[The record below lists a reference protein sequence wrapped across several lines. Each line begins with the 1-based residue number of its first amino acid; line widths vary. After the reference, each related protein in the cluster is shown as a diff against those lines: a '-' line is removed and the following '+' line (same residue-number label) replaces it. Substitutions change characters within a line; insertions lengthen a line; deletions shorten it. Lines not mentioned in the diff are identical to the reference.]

1 MATNSIIIPSSS
13 MPPPP
18 SSSHKYHVFLSFRG
32 EDTRKT
38 FTDHLYSNLVQAGV
52 NTFRDDEELRKG
64 TEIRSELIQAIEDSM
79 ISIVIF
85 SKNYASSSWC
95 LDELLKILEC
105 REQHGQLV
113 IPIFYD
119 VNPSEVRRQAG
130 TFDKALSKHKK
141 RFGKEKVARWKAAV
155 KEAAN
160 LSGRD
165 LQNVEDGHEAKFNK
179 KLVEEVLKLVN
190 PTCMH
195 LPGLV
200 IGPNSHAEGVIS
212 LCKFYSST
220 GVCMFGIY
228 GMAGIGKTTV
238 AKAVYN
244 QIHRRYEGFSFVAH
258 VRERSE
264 NNMLHNLQEQ
274 LLSEVLKK
282 ENFEIRY
289 NVDMGKGI
297 IKDRL
302 GQKKVLIVLD
312 DVDDMSQIKA
322 LAEERSWFG
331 SGSIIIITTR
341 SENLLDD
348 VGVDY
353 KYKVTRLDDI
363 SSRRLFCFHAFKD
376 TTVPKNLDHELVKDI
391 ARLGGGVP
399 LALEVLGSLLHKKD
413 DQTWRST
420 LESLKNLA
428 HHSSIH
434 KALKVSYDSL
444 DENSKEIFCDIACFF
459 IEAQELYASLVL
471 TGCGRSFSLGKGILT
486 GRCLIKI
493 KQNRLW
499 MHDLVRD
506 MAREIVRQESLK
518 EPHMRSRLWFHEDV
532 NYVLRKNKGSNL
544 IEGISAI
551 HPKVKDLTVDTKS
564 FARMD
569 RLKIFQGKGMNFTGS
584 FKNLFEDLRWLSW
597 QNFPLK
603 CLPTDIHLTKLVAL
617 DMQYS
622 NIMEVWQS
630 TIKPLENLAYL
641 NLSHCQRLKR
651 TPDFSRAISLETILF
666 TGCSELGEIDSSIKY
681 LVKLVYLNL
690 EDCVSLKNLP
700 SSICK
705 LESLQHLNMS
715 GCSGLQQLPADL
727 GHLKNLRSLSL
738 QGCNR
743 SLKAQSWLTSILSY
757 VPWAG
762 SSSSCPERLLPHSL
776 SRLSHLTVLNLND
789 CRLSEADVPTN
800 LGCLTSLKYLDLGG
814 NDFYTLPSSLFCD
827 LSQLQYLVLDNCKN
841 LQMLSLLPSNLLKLH
856 ANDCSSIESLDMS
869 NYSILP
875 ELYVSNCDRLS
886 EIKGMETIEN
896 VEYVRIESSSKL
908 ARRFFDESFFQLT
921 GECDKDLPYPSS
933 YYIAG
938 SEVPEWFS
946 NRNIG
951 SNITLTMPPNIEH
964 NFQGMILWSIYE
976 SIHYEDFHYGPVL
989 EVGDQTNKVTW
1000 VLGFPEITVTA
1011 DKRSWVTFI
1020 PRDYFCPALEGGE
1033 QITFSFSIREQGFI
1047 GLKVTKCG
1055 VHPVYATAG
1064 ITLPKLQFRDP
1075 RSNFEERRL
1084 IPLWRPSSIA
1094 GVGHVM
1100 SYNLNNGTDD
1110 QHIQKVIF
1118 WGLRLS
1124 EAGDG
1129 TSSFHNIIGTPFHV
1143 NHPNFRQILQEAYDH
1158 SRRNTADWRD
1168 LFCDVVVDQQNR
1180 LGLAKGSWNCWV

>member
-1 MATNSIIIPSSS
+1 
-13 MPPPP
+13 
-18 SSSHKYHVFLSFRG
+18 
-32 EDTRKT
+32 
-38 FTDHLYSNLVQAGV
+38 
-52 NTFRDDEELRKG
+52 
-64 TEIRSELIQAIEDSM
+64 
-79 ISIVIF
+79 
-85 SKNYASSSWC
+85 
-95 LDELLKILEC
+95 
-105 REQHGQLV
+105 
-113 IPIFYD
+113 
-119 VNPSEVRRQAG
+119 
-130 TFDKALSKHKK
+130 
-141 RFGKEKVARWKAAV
+141 
-155 KEAAN
+155 
-160 LSGRD
+160 
-165 LQNVEDGHEAKFNK
+165 
-179 KLVEEVLKLVN
+179 
-190 PTCMH
+190 
-195 LPGLV
+195 
-200 IGPNSHAEGVIS
+200 
-212 LCKFYSST
+212 
-220 GVCMFGIY
+220 MFGIY
-228 GMAGIGKTTV
+228 GMGGIGKTAV

-244 QIHRRYEGFSFVAH
+244 QIYRAYEGFSFVAH

-274 LLSEVLKK
+274 LLSKVLKR
-282 ENFEIRY
+282 ENFKVQY
-289 NVDMGKGI
+289 NVDKGKCLI
-297 IKDRL
+297 QDRL
-302 GQKKVLIVLD
+302 AQRKVLIVLD

-331 SGSIIIITTR
+331 SWSIKIITTR
-341 SENLLDD
+341 NENLLDD

-353 KYKVTRLDDI
+353 KYEVTRLDDF
-363 SSRRLFCFHAFKD
+363 SSKRLFCFHAFKS
-376 TTVPKNLDHELVKDI
+376 TVPENLDHELVNDI
-391 ARLGGGVP
+391 ASLGGGVP

-434 KALKVSYDSL
+434 KALKPNNFLLV
-444 DENSKEIFCDIACFF
+444 
-459 IEAQELYASLVL
+459 VL
-471 TGCGRSFSLGKGILT
+471 TGCGRSFNLGKGILI

-493 KQNRLW
+493 EQNHLW

-506 MAREIVRQESLK
+506 MAREIVHQESLK

-532 NYVLRKNKGSNL
+532 HYVLEKNKGSER
-544 IEGISAI
+544 IEGISAN
-551 HPKVKDLTVDTKS
+551 HPRVKDLTVDTKS

-569 RLKIFQGKGMNFTGS
+569 RLKIFQAKGMNFTGS

-597 QNFPLK
+597 QNFPWK

-617 DMQYS
+617 EMQYS

-651 TPDFSRAISLETILF
+651 TPDFSRAKSLETILF

-690 EDCVSLKNLP
+690 KDCVSLVYLP

-743 SLKAQSWLTSILSY
+743 SLKAQSWLNSILSY

-776 SRLSHLTVLNLND
+776 SRLSHLTELNLND
-789 CRLSEADVPTN
+789 CRLSEADVLTN
-800 LGCLTSLKYLDLGG
+800 LGSLTSLEYLDLGG

-827 LSQLQYLVLDNCKN
+827 LSELQCLVLDNCKN
-841 LQMLSLLPSNLLKLH
+841 LQILPLLPSNLQVLH

-869 NYSILP
+869 NYRILP
-875 ELYVSNCDRLS
+875 QLYVSNCDILS

-896 VEYVRIESSSKL
+896 VEYVRIESSSQL
-908 ARRFFDESFFQLT
+908 ARRFFNESFFQLT

-964 NFQGMILWSIYE
+964 NFQGMILWSIYQCK
-976 SIHYEDFHYGPVL
+976 YNGVFQYGPVI

-1000 VLGFPEITVTA
+1000 VLYFPSITVTA

-1033 QITFSFSIREQGFI
+1033 QIIFSFSIREQGFT
-1047 GLKVTKCG
+1047 GLKVAKCG
-1055 VHPVYATAG
+1055 VHPLYATAG
-1064 ITLPKLQFRDP
+1064 RTLPKLEFRDP

-1084 IPLWRPSSIA
+1084 IPLWRQSSIA
-1094 GVGHVM
+1094 EVGHVM

-1118 WGLRLS
+1118 SGLRLS

-1129 TSSFHNIIGTPFHV
+1129 TSLFHNIIGTPFHV
-1143 NHPNFRQILQEAYDH
+1143 NHAR
-1158 SRRNTADWRD
+1158 
-1168 LFCDVVVDQQNR
+1168 FCRKHMTIVDGIQTI
-1180 LGLAKGSWNCWV
+1180 GEIYFATW